1 MKYNRFFI
9 ATAALALLGA
19 CAQNKTAEDAAD
31 ESPAGDDVKVE
42 VLSEEN
48 SEPKDSVA
56 VDAVSGATNVANSPT
71 FNGVMV
77 VSPSKRVT
85 ISLTMGGKVHA
96 LNIMPGSAVHQGQVV
111 AMIDNPEYIQLQ
123 QTYLDA
129 AAQLEY
135 LEKEYQRQR
144 ILGEQDAA
152 SQKRVQQAKADYLSM
167 KSRVEASAS
176 HLKTLGVNAQSLH
189 SGGIKSYLPVVAP
202 VSGFVTSMNA
212 NRGKYLEVGEPI
224 CDIIDKS
231 RILLQLTVYE
241 KDLKLMKIGGKV
253 DFRVNGMGKETFSA
267 RIVAIDQA
275 VDAKDYSV
283 KVYAAVGTVR
293 SDFRPG
299 MYVRAKVK

>member
-9 ATAALALLGA
+9 ATVALALLGA
-19 CAQNKTAEDAAD
+19 CSQNKTEEGAAN

>member
-9 ATAALALLGA
+9 ATVALALLGA

-31 ESPAGDDVKVE
+31 ESPASDDVKVE

-48 SEPKDSVA
+48 TEPKDSVA

-96 LNIMPGSAVHQGQVV
+96 LNIMPGSAVHRGQVV

-241 KDLKLMKIGGKV
+241 KDLKMMKIGGKV